1 MKKTRYTFQRRE
13 KTTAEHCC
21 IPLYSASTKF
31 NSSLSFHT
39 FPKDGEIRRRWIV
52 NVRREDFTI
61 GQHTRVCSRHF
72 QSEDVNKPAEGG
84 GQRLRPGAVPV
95 LFPWN
100 NYTLG
105 ERRLGVR
112 ERQQRDRPETMVADD
127 EVEDTAGDVDVD
139 CAINVHDY
147 STSPELALVDT
158 VLEENHHLWEEVAQL
173 RQQVE
178 EITLQQQFGLRRF
191 AGSDKDIRFF
201 TR

>member
-1 MKKTRYTFQRRE
+1 M
-13 KTTAEHCC
+13 
-21 IPLYSASTKF
+21 
-31 NSSLSFHT
+31 SLSFHK

-61 GQHTRVCSRHF
+61 GHHTRVCSRHF
-72 QSEDVNKPAEGG
+72 QSEDVNEPAEGG
-84 GQRLRPGAVPV
+84 RRRLKPGAVPV

-112 ERQQRDRPETMVADD
+112 ERQQRDRPDTMVTDD
-127 EVEDTAGDVDVD
+127 EVEDTAGDVDVA

-147 STSPELALVDT
+147 STSPEPALVDM
-158 VLEENHHLWEEVAQL
+158 VLEENQRLREEVAQL
-173 RQQVE
+173 RQQME
-178 EITLQQQFGLRRF
+178 EMTLQQRFGLQRF

-201 TR
+201 TRYVCLNKTI